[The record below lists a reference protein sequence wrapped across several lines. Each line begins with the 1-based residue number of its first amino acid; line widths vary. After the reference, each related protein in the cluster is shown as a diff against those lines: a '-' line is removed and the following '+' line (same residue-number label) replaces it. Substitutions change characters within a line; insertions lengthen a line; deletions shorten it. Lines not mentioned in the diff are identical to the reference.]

1 MHFQVK
7 IILKSNHSNTPNFSG
22 HKVGVSIKMMI
33 KMILIQTKKKYK
45 EVNPNLKTMHI
56 NSLI

>member
-22 HKVGVSIKMMI
+22 HKVGVSIKIMI
-33 KMILIQTKKKYK
+33 KMILIQTKKYIKK
-45 EVNPNLKTMHI
+45 SIQIKKKCI
-56 NSLI
+56 LIV

>member
-7 IILKSNHSNTPNFSG
+7 IILKSNHNNTPNFNG

-33 KMILIQTKKKYK
+33 KMILIQTKKNIKK
-45 EVNPNLKTMHI
+45 SIQIKKKMHI